1 MALTPK
7 QQAKKPSANNAKTT
21 VGKPFKPGQSGNPSG
36 RPKIP
41 QEFKDLAK
49 EHSISAL
56 KKVIFIMESGIS
68 DHKDQLRAAEII
80 MDRAWGKATQGMEL
94 SGPEGAPIEIAT
106 AAERQARINELIA
119 KRTN

>member
-7 QQAKKPSANNAKTT
+7 QQDKKPSANSSKTAP
-21 VGKPFKPGQSGNPSG
+21 GIPFKPGQSGNPSG

-56 KKVIFIMESGIS
+56 KKVIFIMESGVS

-80 MDRAWGKATQGMEL
+80 MDRAWGKAVQDLTLGNPD
-94 SGPEGAPIEIAT
+94 SGPFEVNIKVIE
-106 AAERQARINELIA
+106 
-119 KRTN
+119 